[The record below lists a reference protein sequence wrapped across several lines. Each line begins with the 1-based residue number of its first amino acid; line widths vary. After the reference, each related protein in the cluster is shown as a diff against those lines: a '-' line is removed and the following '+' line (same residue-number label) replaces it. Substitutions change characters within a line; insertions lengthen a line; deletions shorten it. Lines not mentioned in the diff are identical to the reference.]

1 MTAAARA
8 EAVVA
13 VVAVVVAELVEV
25 AAVAAD
31 APLSGMGLTYPGIKR
46 TELASGVRVI
56 TERMPE
62 ARSVSVGMWFRVGS
76 RDEPTG
82 LAGASHFLE
91 HLLFKGTEERSARS
105 IAMAVDAVGG
115 EMNAYTSREHT
126 AYYLRLPVAELE
138 PGLALLADVV
148 SQPAFRSH
156 ELDAEREVIVE
167 EILMSEDTPDDLVL
181 TALYESLYPGHPL
194 GRETLG
200 TRASVEAMTRDDV
213 AAFHQEWYRP
223 ANLVIAAAGD
233 LAHDRVLAAVDGLFG
248 TGERGAAPVRTAP
261 GADVEPLVVIDR
273 PTEQSHIAVGW
284 RALPVDDDDR
294 YPLWVAN
301 HVLGGGM
308 SSRLFQEIREE
319 RGLAY
324 TVFSSPSSYS
334 DVGSLVIYTGT
345 TPSRLAELLETI
357 DSVIAGLV
365 RDGITDE
372 EHAVALGYLEG
383 SMLLGLEDSG
393 SRMARLGSGLTT
405 RDEVISVDEHVRRIR
420 AVTPGDVSR
429 VLHRVF
435 DAGRAVAALGPL
447 GEGTPAL
454 DTFSR
459 G

>member
-1 MTAAARA
+1 VAAAA
-8 EAVVA
+8 LVA
-13 VVAVVVAELVEV
+13 VAVAAEV

-31 APLSGMGLTYPGIKR
+31 PRSSGSALTDPGIER
-46 TELASGVRVI
+46 SELASGVRVV

-62 ARSVSVGMWFRVGS
+62 ARSVSVGMWFAVGS
-76 RDEPTG
+76 RDEPDEI
-82 LAGASHFLE
+82 AGASHFLE

-105 IAMAVDAVGG
+105 IAMAVDSVGG

-138 PGLALLADVV
+138 PGLRLLADVV
-148 SQPAFRSH
+148 SEPAFRPH

-167 EILMSEDTPDDLVL
+167 EILMSEDTPDDLAL
-181 TALYESLYPGHPL
+181 TALYESLYPEHPL

-200 TRASVEAMTRDDV
+200 TRESVETMSRDHVTD
-213 AAFHQEWYRP
+213 FHQRWYRP

-233 LAHDRVLAAVDGLFG
+233 LAHDRVLAAVDGLLDV
-248 TGERGAAPVRTAP
+248 GERGTAPVRTSP
-261 GADVEPLVVIDR
+261 DTEVVPLVVIDR
-273 PTEQSHIAVGW
+273 PTEQSHVAVGW
-284 RALPVDDDDR
+284 RALPVSDDDR
-294 YPLWVAN
+294 YALWVAN
-301 HVLGGGM
+301 HILGGGM

-334 DVGSLVIYTGT
+334 DVGSLVIYSGT
-345 TPSRLAELLETI
+345 TPNRLAELLEVI
-357 DSVIAGLV
+357 DSVIDGLV
-365 RDGITDE
+365 ADGITDE
-372 EHAVALGYLEG
+372 EHEVALGYLEG

-393 SRMARLGSGLTT
+393 SRMARIGSGVTS

-420 AVTPGDVSR
+420 AVTPVDVSR

-435 DAGRAVAALGPL
+435 DGPRAVAAVGPL
-447 GEGTPAL
+447 GGGSPAL

>member
-1 MTAAARA
+1 VAA
-8 EAVVA
+8 
-13 VVAVVVAELVEV
+13 AVVVVAVEV

-31 APLSGMGLTYPGIKR
+31 PRSSESALTDPGIER
-46 TELASGVRVI
+46 SELASGVRVV

-62 ARSVSVGMWFRVGS
+62 ARSVSVGMWFAVGS
-76 RDEPTG
+76 RDEPEAT
-82 LAGASHFLE
+82 AGASHFLE

-138 PGLALLADVV
+138 PGLRLLADVV
-148 SQPAFRSH
+148 SEPAFRPH

-181 TALYESLYPGHPL
+181 TALYESLYPEHPL

-200 TRASVEAMTRDDV
+200 TRDSVEAMGRDDV
-213 AAFHQEWYRP
+213 AAFHQRWYRP
-223 ANLVIAAAGD
+223 RNLVIAAAGD
-233 LAHDRVLAAVDGLFG
+233 LAHDRVLAAVDGLFDL
-248 TGERGAAPVRTAP
+248 GEP
-261 GADVEPLVVIDR
+261 GATPERDTPGTDVVPLVVIDR
-273 PTEQSHIAVGW
+273 PTEQSHVAVGW
-284 RALPVDDDDR
+284 RALSVDDDDR
-294 YPLWVAN
+294 YALWVAN

-345 TPSRLAELLETI
+345 TPNRLGELLQVVDTTI
-357 DSVIAGLV
+357 DGLV
-365 RDGITDE
+365 ADGITDE

-393 SRMARLGSGLTT
+393 SRMARLGSGLTA
-405 RDEVISVDEHVRRIR
+405 RDDVISVDEHVRRIR
-420 AVTPGDVSR
+420 AVTPADVHR

-435 DAGRAVAALGPL
+435 DGPRAVAAVGPL
-447 GEGTPAL
+447 GGGTPAL
-454 DTFSR
+454 DTFAR
-459 G
+459 R

>member
-1 MTAAARA
+1 VAAAA
-8 EAVVA
+8 LVA
-13 VVAVVVAELVEV
+13 VAVAAEV

-31 APLSGMGLTYPGIKR
+31 PRSSGSALTDPGIER
-46 TELASGVRVI
+46 SELASGVRVV

-62 ARSVSVGMWFRVGS
+62 ARSVSVGMWFAVGS
-76 RDEPTG
+76 RDEPDEI
-82 LAGASHFLE
+82 AGASHFLE

-105 IAMAVDAVGG
+105 IAMAVDSVGG

-138 PGLALLADVV
+138 PGLRLLADVV
-148 SQPAFRSH
+148 SEPAFRPH

-181 TALYESLYPGHPL
+181 TALYESLYPEHPL

-200 TRASVEAMTRDDV
+200 TRESVETMSRDHVTD
-213 AAFHQEWYRP
+213 FHQRWYRP

-233 LAHDRVLAAVDGLFG
+233 LAHDRVLAAVDGLLDI
-248 TGERGAAPVRTAP
+248 GERGTAP
-261 GADVEPLVVIDR
+261 ARTSPDAEVVPLVVIDR
-273 PTEQSHIAVGW
+273 PTEQSHVAVGW
-284 RALPVDDDDR
+284 RALPVSDDDR
-294 YPLWVAN
+294 YALWVAN

-334 DVGSLVIYTGT
+334 DVGSLVIYSGT
-345 TPSRLAELLETI
+345 TPNRLAELLEVV
-357 DSVIAGLV
+357 DSVVDGLV
-365 RDGITDE
+365 ADGITDE
-372 EHAVALGYLEG
+372 EHEVALGYLEG

-393 SRMARLGSGLTT
+393 SRMARIGSGVTS

-420 AVTPGDVSR
+420 AVTPADVSR

-435 DAGRAVAALGPL
+435 DGPRAVAAVGPL
-447 GEGTPAL
+447 GGGSPAL

>member
-1 MTAAARA
+1 MVVVA
-8 EAVVA
+8 AVVA
-13 VVAVVVAELVEV
+13 EV

-31 APLSGMGLTYPGIKR
+31 APLSGLGTTYPGIIR
-46 TELASGVRVI
+46 SELASGVRVI

-62 ARSVSVGMWFRVGS
+62 ARSVSIGMWFAVGS
-76 RDEPTG
+76 RDEPDEI
-82 LAGASHFLE
+82 AGASHFLE

-138 PGLALLADVV
+138 SGLRLLGDVV
-148 SQPAFRSH
+148 SRPAFRPH
-156 ELDAEREVIVE
+156 EIDAEMEVIVE

-181 TALYESLYPGHPL
+181 TALYESLFPGHPL

-213 AAFHQEWYRP
+213 AGFHDRWYRP
-223 ANLVIAAAGD
+223 ANLVVAAAGD
-233 LAHDRVLAAVDGLFG
+233 LTHDRVMEALDGLFA
-248 TGERGAAPVRTAP
+248 TGGRGRTPERVPPAP
-261 GADVEPLVVIDR
+261 DVVPLVVIDR
-273 PTEQSHIAVGW
+273 PTEQSHVAVGW
-284 RALPVDDDDR
+284 RGLSIGDDDR
-294 YPLWVAN
+294 YAMWVAN

-334 DVGSLVIYTGT
+334 DDGSYVIYSGT
-345 TPSRLAELLETI
+345 TPNRLGELLDVI
-357 DSVIAGLV
+357 DSVIDGVLA
-365 RDGITDE
+365 DGITDE

-393 SRMARLGSGLTT
+393 SRMSRLGSGLTL
-405 RDEVISVDEHVRRIR
+405 RDDVTSVDEHVRRIR
-420 AVTPGDVSR
+420 AVTPDEVSR
-429 VLHRVF
+429 VLHRVL
-435 DAGRAVAALGPL
+435 DGPRAVAAVGPL
-447 GEGTPAL
+447 GSGSPAL
-454 DTFSR
+454 DRFAR

>member
-1 MTAAARA
+1 VAPVALAAAL
-8 EAVVA
+8 VA
-13 VVAVVVAELVEV
+13 VAVAVGV

-31 APLSGMGLTYPGIKR
+31 PRSSGSALAGPGIER
-46 TELASGVRVI
+46 SELASGVRVV

-62 ARSVSVGMWFRVGS
+62 ARSVSIGMWFAVGS
-76 RDEPTG
+76 RDEHDEI
-82 LAGASHFLE
+82 AGASHFLE

-105 IAMAVDAVGG
+105 IATAVDSVGG

-138 PGLALLADVV
+138 PGLRLLADVV
-148 SQPAFRSH
+148 SEPAFRPH

-181 TALYESLYPGHPL
+181 TALYESLYPEHPL

-200 TRASVEAMTRDDV
+200 TRDTVEAMSRDDV
-213 AAFHQEWYRP
+213 AAFHQRWYRP
-223 ANLVIAAAGD
+223 NNLVIAAAGN
-233 LAHDRVLAAVDGLFG
+233 LAHDRVLAAVDGLFDG
-248 TGERGAAPVRTAP
+248 GESGVAPVRSSP
-261 GADVEPLVVIDR
+261 GTDVVPLVAIDR
-273 PTEQSHIAVGW
+273 PTEQSHVAVGW
-284 RALPVDDDDR
+284 RSMSVDDDDR
-294 YPLWVAN
+294 YALWVAN

-345 TPSRLAELLETI
+345 TPNRLAELLEVI
-357 DSVIAGLV
+357 DAVISGLV
-365 RDGITDE
+365 ADGVTDE
-372 EHAVALGYLEG
+372 EYTVALGYLEG

-393 SRMARLGSGLTT
+393 SRMARLGSGVTA
-405 RDEVISVDEHVRRIR
+405 RNEVISVDEHVRRIR
-420 AVTPGDVSR
+420 AVTPADVSR

-435 DAGRAVAALGPL
+435 DGPRVVAAVGPL

-454 DTFSR
+454 EAFAR
-459 G
+459 R